1 VLSDSQNPA
10 LFFLRLSAPQSIFT
24 LLSAPPNN
32 MSSYQTFEQAE
43 TKTFR
48 PKKHSVMIAAVM
60 VAAFWLGAACV
71 STTSQGPAIYGLA
84 TGSAPCSE
92 KCFVTVR
99 FI

>member
-1 VLSDSQNPA
+1 MLSDSQNPA
-10 LFFLRLSAPQSIFT
+10 LFFLRLSAPQTIFT
-24 LLSAPPNN
+24 LLSDLFVDASRAPTKS

-71 STTSQGPAIYGLA
+71 AIDA
-84 TGSAPCSE
+84 TLSP
-92 KCFVTVR
+92 
-99 FI
+99 